1 MHSPSFYSETVHVMV
16 AQNRSSK
23 GRFAFIWEPRRLW
36 KLPQHP
42 FKGMKPVQI
51 ARPAVL
57 RRAKTRC
64 WVTWTRSC
72 PSDLK
77 RTPPCLTLTSS
88 TRPFNRRQWRQ
99 RRGEMSLSVNPSSC
113 AHLHYSLATGVRKTH
128 RSPFSWV
135 ELILVAWW
143 TFEDSF
149 NIIFL

>member
-1 MHSPSFYSETVHVMV
+1 MV
-16 AQNRSSK
+16 VQNRSSK
-23 GRFAFIWEPRRLW
+23 GRFAFIWELRRLW

-42 FKGMKPVQI
+42 FKGRKPVQI
-51 ARPAVL
+51 AKAAVL

-77 RTPPCLTLTSS
+77 LTLPCPTLTSS

-99 RRGEMSLSVNPSSC
+99 PRGEMSLSVNPSSC
-113 AHLHYSLATGVRKTH
+113 AHLHYSHATGVQKTH
-128 RSPFSWV
+128 RLLFSWV

-143 TFEDSF
+143 TFEDFF
-149 NIIFL
+149 NIVFCAIF